1 MIVRTPAMPIFPI
14 RTRLECEKEASPEPH
29 LAMYRPMKIP
39 SGIPSAGHAAFWAFM
54 PIHKCIFS
62 RRDSARAQVGGEIQT
77 TNQEGPTF
85 TILAVWPAGDAKYL
99 HGVSDMAAIQ

>member
-1 MIVRTPAMPIFPI
+1 
-14 RTRLECEKEASPEPH
+14 
-29 LAMYRPMKIP
+29 MKIP

-85 TILAVWPAGDAKYL
+85 TILAVWPSGDAKYL